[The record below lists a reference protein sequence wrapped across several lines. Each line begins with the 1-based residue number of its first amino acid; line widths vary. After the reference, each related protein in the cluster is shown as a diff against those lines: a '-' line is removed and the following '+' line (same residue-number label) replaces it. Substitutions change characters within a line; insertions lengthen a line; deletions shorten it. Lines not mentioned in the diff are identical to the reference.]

1 MSTIYSLEDDADI
14 AKILKVSLEKTGYIV
29 YSFSTGKDFIQ
40 AFEKQKPD
48 LCLLDLML
56 PDSSGLDILKKLRSD
71 RSNDDI
77 PMVIISAKRMTLD
90 KVEGLD
96 SGADDYIEKPFDI
109 LELISRINAR
119 FRQKKEKEVFTYK
132 NLSLNLKNREV
143 KLEGQEILLTNM
155 EFEIL
160 KLFIENINSV
170 VSRDEIYK
178 KIYQSKEE
186 IESRS
191 IDMHVASLRKK
202 LHDKE
207 GKLIHTIYGVGYILN

>member
-1 MSTIYSLEDDADI
+1 MQTIYSLEDDADI
-14 AKILKVSLEKTGYIV
+14 AKILKVSLEKTGYQV
-29 YSFSTGKDFIQ
+29 VSFSTGRDFMD
-40 AFEKQKPD
+40 AFEEKKPD

-71 RSNDDI
+71 TGNDDI
-77 PMVIISAKRMTLD
+77 PMVIISAKRMIMD

-119 FRQKKEKEVFTYK
+119 FRQKKEKESLTYK
-132 NLSLNLKNREV
+132 NLSLNCKNRQV
-143 KLEGQEILLTNM
+143 KLNDNSILLTNM

-160 KLFIENINSV
+160 KLLMENINTV
-170 VSRDEIYK
+170 ISRDEIYK

-202 LHDKE
+202 LHDKQGE
-207 GKLIHTIYGVGYILN
+207 LIHTIYGVGYILN